1 MVYIRSKS
9 VKGDKYLYLVKSIW
23 DSKKNTS
30 KQEIIKYL
38 GKATQVKTE
47 DIPIDYRNDPK
58 ITVFLS
64 THAGDNIKKTEAL
77 IAKTRDHLFNSMTK
91 GDLDKSLDIYDSY
104 MKNSTLN
111 NFFDDILKPTM
122 YKIGDLW
129 DAGKLAIAS
138 EHVASNIAREMV
150 GIISDKNNKNGNKAR
165 VLLCTPAGEE
175 HSIGCQM
182 LQSFLQSKGFR
193 VFNLAP
199 SAPSETIMSF
209 IDMENPDI
217 VMVSI
222 TIEDNIKAGQR
233 LVNKIKSNY
242 NLPVLVGGQAV
253 FDSKYKFDG
262 SIVCDQP
269 IDKIPRLIKENIK

>member
-1 MVYIRSKS
+1 
-9 VKGDKYLYLVKSIW
+9 
-23 DSKKNTS
+23 
-30 KQEIIKYL
+30 
-38 GKATQVKTE
+38 
-47 DIPIDYRNDPK
+47 
-58 ITVFLS
+58 
-64 THAGDNIKKTEAL
+64 
-77 IAKTRDHLFNSMTK
+77 MTK
-91 GDLDKSLDIYDSY
+91 GDLDKSLDIYESY
-104 MKNSTLN
+104 MKNSSLN
-111 NFFDDILKPTM
+111 NFYEDILKPSM

-129 DAGKLAIAS
+129 DAGKLGVAS
-138 EHVASNIAREMV
+138 EHIASNVAREMM

-165 VLLCTPAGEE
+165 ILLCTPTGEE
-175 HSIGCQM
+175 HSLGCQM

-199 SAPSETIMSF
+199 SAPSETIMNF
-209 IDMENPDI
+209 IEMEDPDI

-222 TIEDNIKAGQR
+222 TIEDNVKAGQR
-233 LVNKIKSNY
+233 LVSKIKSNY